1 MRPIFYGSYPNISV
15 GVKLVMAVIP
25 RYVTHYPNMDS
36 TLPFHVKIHRLE
48 NGFESHRHD
57 FMEFS
62 YVIEG
67 YGTEIINGVEHRM
80 MPGTFTLVLPY
91 QYHEIVSEPGT
102 PLILY
107 NCNFGI
113 HLYDPGEKVP
123 GIDWLQAEESLPP
136 FAQIAESE
144 HIYFVAA
151 LEEMLKEYNREDVWK
166 HALLKA
172 KLTEVLVRFDRFRRN
187 TALSIP
193 KNELVYLK
201 DRVLPKGNIWQVIC
215 YIHTHFQ
222 DDLTLT
228 GVADRFGFS
237 VPYLSELF
245 KKTIGQNFLA
255 FVHEV
260 RIRQACALL
269 ISTEMNVSD
278 IALETG
284 YGSYNTFSR
293 IFREMKGITP
303 ASYRKL
309 KGLQP

>member
-1 MRPIFYGSYPNISV
+1 MD
-15 GVKLVMAVIP
+15 MAVIP

-36 TLPFHVKIHRLE
+36 SFPFHIKIHRLE

-67 YGTEIINGVEHRM
+67 YGSEIINGVEHRM
-80 MPGTFTLVLPY
+80 MPGTFTLVMPY
-91 QYHEIVSEPGT
+91 QYHEIISEPSQ

-107 NCNFGI
+107 NCNFGL
-113 HLYDPGEKVP
+113 HLYAQGEQIP

-136 FAQIAESE
+136 FAQIEESE
-144 HIYFVAA
+144 HAYFVSA
-151 LEEMLKEYNREDVWK
+151 LEEMRREYMGENLWK

-172 KLTEVLVRFDRFRRN
+172 KLTEVLVRFDRFRRSAESPGAVGG
-187 TALSIP
+187 TLC
-193 KNELVYLK
+193 EK
-201 DRVLPKGNIWQVIC
+201 DKVQPKGSIWQVLH
-215 YIHTHFQ
+215 YIHTHYQ
-222 DDLTLT
+222 DDLTLS
-228 GVADRFGFS
+228 GIADSFGFS

-245 KKTIGQNFLA
+245 KKAVGQNFLA

-269 ISTEMNVSD
+269 VSTEMNVSD

-293 IFREMKGITP
+293 IFRETKGMTP
-303 ASYRKL
+303 AAYRKL
-309 KGLQP
+309 KAMQPQ